1 MVQNESDLMSTST
14 DGSPMTL
21 WTRARSASV
30 SFGSTVSRDGSNMK
44 SITHSVHGRTQMNV
58 PAPTQ

>member
-1 MVQNESDLMSTST
+1 
-14 DGSPMTL
+14 MTL

-30 SFGSTVSRDGSNMK
+30 SSGSTVSRDGSNMK